1 MELMD
6 VSDWMG
12 VVGEGGRIVAGVSLG
27 QQGWSIFRH
36 RDCLFCTGSNGV
48 STQATDTCASFTSS
62 RITERQ
68 HEHTPLAFG
77 KLAVQLGL
85 RADRG

>member
-1 MELMD
+1 M
-6 VSDWMG
+6 
-12 VVGEGGRIVAGVSLG
+12 
-27 QQGWSIFRH
+27 
-36 RDCLFCTGSNGV
+36 
-48 STQATDTCASFTSS
+48 STQATDSCALFTSS

-68 HEHTPLAFG
+68 HEQTPLAFG